1 MVSKIEQG
9 EGPILKILRSSGS
22 LDRLLGRCSSPQPV
36 AMEEVAVKRI
46 NEVGMRRRRSL
57 WTHLLVFSLVAGGLT
72 AGLADRAGAL
82 SPRKGVVAAPVQLAQ
97 AAPGLDRLKREGRLL
112 FMRECAPCHGDK
124 GQGGAGPKLVGHA
137 FLSNAGQVAGQ
148 ILGGGVQ
155 MPPFKASL
163 KDRQIAAIGT
173 YVRNAWGN
181 DYGIVTVDLVG
192 RIRPLITD
200 E

>member
-1 MVSKIEQG
+1 MPGLIAKKMATERV
-9 EGPILKILRSSGS
+9 
-22 LDRLLGRCSSPQPV
+22 D
-36 AMEEVAVKRI
+36 
-46 NEVGMRRRRSL
+46 EVGMRERRGL
-57 WTHLLVFSLVAGGLT
+57 WIRCLVFSLIAGAVT
-72 AGLADRAGAL
+72 VGLADRAGAL
-82 SPRKGVVAAPVQLAQ
+82 SQRKGVASTPVQLAQ
-97 AAPGLDRLKREGRLL
+97 AEPGLDRLKREGKLL

-124 GQGGAGPKLVGHA
+124 GQGGAGPKLVGHE
-137 FLSNAGQVAGQ
+137 FMSNAGQVAGQ

-173 YVRNAWGN
+173 YIRNAWGN
-181 DYGIVTVDLVG
+181 EYGVLTVDLVS